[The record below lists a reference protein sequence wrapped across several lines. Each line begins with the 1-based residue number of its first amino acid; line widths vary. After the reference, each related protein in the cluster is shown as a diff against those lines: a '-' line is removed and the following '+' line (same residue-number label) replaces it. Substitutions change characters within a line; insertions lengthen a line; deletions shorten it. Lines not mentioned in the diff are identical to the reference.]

1 MELLGEIA
9 ITVEPIKHLNVWV
22 AGGIMVSVPIKTE
35 KQKKAVEGIYQG
47 PMSGQVFIILEPE
60 ARKTL

>member
-1 MELLGEIA
+1 M
-9 ITVEPIKHLNVWV
+9 VEHLNVWV

-35 KQKKAVEGIYQG
+35 VQKAAARKVSQG
-47 PMSGQVFIILEPE
+47 VRDGDVFIILEPK